1 MLPQPHPF
9 VQSVFRIL
17 AAGEARPYAGLSSD
31 FRRRPAK
38 TLVVLIAAVMTLGA
52 VGSALA
58 QPAPDP
64 APVPKPP
71 TAPAPP
77 PVATYQPSVAPTPPP
92 VAESEPR
99 EVTKK
104 APRPAKKPK
113 PAKPSEPLHARLI
126 DARARAAAP
135 SSPLARPAVVT
146 PPAVALGDGNDGGS
160 LAVRAGFLVLLAAA
174 GLALAFA
181 AIPGRALR
189 TVSTRLTEHRDDVG
203 FAVALGMTVTSVIF
217 LVLVVT

>member
-9 VQSVFRIL
+9 VQSVLRIL
-17 AAGEARPYAGLSSD
+17 AEREARPYAGLSSD
-31 FRRRPAK
+31 FRRRSAK
-38 TLVVLIAAVMTLGA
+38 TLVVPIAAVIILGA

-64 APVPKPP
+64 APVPKPA
-71 TAPAPP
+71 APAPP
-77 PVATYQPSVAPTPPP
+77 PVATYQPSVAPTLPTA
-92 VAESEPR
+92 AESEPR
-99 EVTKK
+99 AVTKK
-104 APRPAKKPK
+104 PPRPAKKPR

-126 DARARAAAP
+126 DARAGAAAP
-135 SSPLARPAVVT
+135 SSPLARPAVVM
-146 PPAVALGDGNDGGS
+146 PPAAALGDGNDAGS

-181 AIPGRALR
+181 AIPGRVLR
-189 TVSTRLTEHRDDVG
+189 TFSPRLTEHRDDIG
-203 FAVALGMTVTSVIF
+203 FAVALGMTVTSVAF